1 MRLDRLTD
9 GARSALEQAF
19 RFALEARHQGVEPLH
34 LLLALLEEEGGIV
47 PDLLSGQGV
56 NLQTLRTQVE
66 ERVAQLPSADHVA
79 PAEQYLSRELGNV
92 LTAAEKAA
100 ESQKARYVAIEHLL
114 LGLLKE
120 RSSAKEVLEES
131 GARTGAVEKALEA
144 LRAQGQTV
152 DSREH
157 EKELKALEKFSRD
170 LTALAREHKLDPV
183 IGRDDE
189 IRRVIQILAR
199 RTKNNPMLIGDPG
212 VGKTA
217 IVEGLALRIVQ
228 GDVPESLK
236 DKTIAALDMGA
247 LLAGSKFRG
256 EFEERLKS
264 VVKEVEKSDGRV
276 VLFIDEMHTLV
287 GAGATEGGAMDASN
301 LLKPA
306 LARGT
311 LHCIGATTTEEYRKH
326 IEKDPALERRFQPVP
341 VQEPSVE
348 DTISILRGLKDRYE
362 LHHGV
367 QIHDSAL
374 VAGATLSARYLP
386 DRHLPDKAIDA
397 IDEAASMVRLSLDS
411 RPPEIDQL
419 VRRIRQL
426 EVEKVSL
433 KKESDPASK
442 DRLSRLER
450 ELANLR
456 EQEDKLLAKWKKEK
470 EKVDEI
476 RRVRKELEQAR
487 IDEAEAERAGDLEKV
502 ARVRYG
508 KIPELQ
514 KQIEGLTAKAKAG
527 SSQENLLREEVDEED
542 VAQVVSKWSGVPVA
556 RMMQGEMQRLLKME
570 ATLKSKVVGQDEA
583 IEAVS
588 RAVRRSRS
596 GLADPNRPMGV
607 FLFLGPT
614 GVGKTYLAQTLA
626 EFLFHDT
633 KALVRI
639 DMSEYME
646 KHSVA
651 RLIGAP
657 PGYVGYEEGGQLTE
671 AVRRRPYTVVL
682 FDEVEKA
689 APEVMNVLLQLL
701 DEGRLTDGKGHTV
714 DCRNTLV
721 IMTSNLATEALRSEA
736 PEAERRAEV
745 DKALRSFFRP
755 EFLNRL
761 DDVVLFHA
769 LTSTDIE
776 RIVDLQLSAVESR
789 LKERRIHLTA
799 TPAAKTLL
807 AEAGFDPEF
816 GARPLRRT
824 VQRLVVDALT
834 TKLLEGEIRD
844 GEDVV
849 LDVKD
854 GALRVVLASS
864 TRRTKS
870 EGTTKSST
878 APLQKDRE
886 TSP

>member
-34 LLLALLEEEGGIV
+34 LLLALLEEEGGII

-56 NLQTLRTQVE
+56 NLQALRTQVE
-66 ERVAQLPSADHVA
+66 ERIAQFPSADHVA
-79 PAEQYLSRELGNV
+79 PAEQYISRELGNV

-120 RSSAKEVLEES
+120 RSSAKEVLEDS

-247 LLAGSKFRG
+247 MLAGSKFRG

-311 LHCIGATTTEEYRKH
+311 LHCIGATTTDEYRKH

-442 DRLSRLER
+442 ERLSRLER

-476 RRVRKELEQAR
+476 RRVRKELEHAR
-487 IDEAEAERAGDLEKV
+487 IDEAEAERAGDLETV
-502 ARVRYG
+502 ARLRYG
-508 KIPELQ
+508 KVPELQ
-514 KQIEGLTAKAKAG
+514 RQIEALTAKAKSG
-527 SSQENLLREEVDEED
+527 PSQENLLREEVDEED

-570 ATLKSKVVGQDEA
+570 ATLKSKIVGQDEA
-583 IEAVS
+583 IAAVS

-596 GLADPNRPMGV
+596 GLADPSRPMGV

-626 EFLFHDT
+626 EFLFHDA

-721 IMTSNLATEALRSEA
+721 IMTSNLATEALRSGA
-736 PEAERRAEV
+736 PEAESRAEV

-769 LTSTDIE
+769 LTPTDIE
-776 RIVDLQLSAVESR
+776 GIVDLQLDAVASR

-824 VQRLVVDALT
+824 IQRLVVDALT

-849 LDVKD
+849 VDVKD
-854 GALRVVLASS
+854 GVLKVVLSSS
-864 TRRTKS
+864 TRRSKS

-878 APLQKDRE
+878 ATPPER
-886 TSP
+886 